1 MLDAV
6 STTLPTERCPF
17 EKIPANLCAAGIL
30 GKDGDTK
37 VIWDKSKP
45 DEVEAARDLFNKLR
59 AKNYLAFKVTDDKGT
74 QGEQVREFD
83 PKVERM
89 VFTPQMQAG

>member
-6 STTLPTERCPF
+6 STTLETKRCAF
-17 EKIPANLCAAGIL
+17 QEIPQHLSAVGVL

-37 VIWDKSKP
+37 VIWDKNKP
-45 DEVEAARDLFNKLR
+45 AEVEAAREMFDSLR
-59 AKNYLAFKVTDDKGT
+59 KKNYLAFRVTDEKGT
-74 QGEQVREFD
+74 QGEQIREFD

-89 VFTPQMQAG
+89 VMTPQMQAG